1 MEILQKLYLLLA
13 TIQVLNA
20 GNLKHLKTLNSDNF
34 KYKKMRAISNIY
46 IPNSQLIQD
55 LKPASPAQGFLFI
68 RS

>member
-34 KYKKMRAISNIY
+34 KYKKMRAISNIF
-46 IPNSQLIQD
+46 IPNS
-55 LKPASPAQGFLFI
+55 
-68 RS
+68 